1 MTPSPIQ
8 PALPLTDASRSC
20 GGLRRSPW
28 PRVVGTGIV
37 IGMADLE
44 FAAAYWGQYGVA
56 PVRIPQ
62 SIAAWALGAEAALG
76 GGWTTALL
84 GTLLYCYLTTL
95 MVECYRQFAA
105 RRPRLLRRPFV
116 AGPVYGVCLYVLLF
130 EILVPLFAR
139 QAPAGEPLAWTLACL
154 VAYAFLIGL
163 PCALF
168 ASAWP
173 ADVTNRSSPAAD
185 RATAGPR
192 R

>member
-8 PALPLTDASRSC
+8 PSLPVTDASRSR
-20 GGLRRSPW
+20 GGLRRSAW
-28 PRVVGTGIV
+28 PRLLGTGIG
-37 IGMADLE
+37 IGLVDLA
-44 FAAAYWGQYGVA
+44 FAAAYWGEYGVA

-62 SIAAWALGAEAALG
+62 TIAAWALGPEAALG

-95 MVECYRQFAA
+95 MVESYRQLAA
-105 RRPRLLRRPFV
+105 RRPRLLQRPFL
-116 AGPVYGVCLYVLLF
+116 AGPVYGVCMYVLLF
-130 EILVPLFAR
+130 EILVPLLAR

-154 VAYAFLIGL
+154 AAYAFLIGL

-173 ADVTNRSSPAAD
+173 VDITGRSSQAAD
-185 RATAGPR
+185 RATASPR